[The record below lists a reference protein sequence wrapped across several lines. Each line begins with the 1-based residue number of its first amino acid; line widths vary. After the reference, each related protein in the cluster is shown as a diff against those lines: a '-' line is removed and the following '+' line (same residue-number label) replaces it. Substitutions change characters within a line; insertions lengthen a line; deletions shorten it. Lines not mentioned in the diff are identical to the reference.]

1 MPIQPE
7 KRQNLVQN
15 VGFFLCTI
23 SLFSRRGPEK
33 PPWGVDMTT
42 ESDSSLT
49 IVAVAPDGALGKSP
63 RFFD

>member
-1 MPIQPE
+1 MLKLSI
-7 KRQNLVQN
+7 
-15 VGFFLCTI
+15 I
-23 SLFSRRGPEK
+23 SLALGDEDGARHNGKGPEK